1 MAGRQFQLP
10 LPSPSEA
17 FFIPTGQPL
26 FQGSLQAGFPLFGVI
41 VHWQKRPL
49 AAVVGHCSFFGRW
62 MATAESYDEK
72 WQAHGNVDRCAVWGL
87 RLLPLSG
94 LHRRLYSAHTPCPI
108 TPPLHTLEPGLPYS
122 VDRQTALYQLAV
134 A

>member
-62 MATAESYDEK
+62 MATAESYMTRNGRHMETWTGVQFGACVFCLFQDCI
-72 WQAHGNVDRCAVWGL
+72 AACT
-87 RLLPLSG
+87 LSI
-94 LHRRLYSAHTPCPI
+94 RRVQSPPHCIHWSQVSRTP
-108 TPPLHTLEPGLPYS
+108 
-122 VDRQTALYQLAV
+122 
-134 A
+134 